1 MKYTLAILSTL
12 MTLSVANAQVS
23 EFKPG
28 IAAEGVNYVLPKTAL
43 KVTVA
48 GKKITHTPGEFA
60 RYAERYLHIQ
70 NVEAEAYT
78 RYEMINMDVSPY
90 GVPDKSKCY
99 TIKLK
104 DKTLAPLV
112 QLTHDGLLMSVNDDL
127 TEPIL
132 GQPRLV
138 GTNNK
143 LDAGKY
149 LTSEILAAA
158 STSKMAELVAQ
169 EILDIRESKNSLS
182 RGQVESM
189 PKDGASFKAMFSE
202 LDHQERAL
210 MQMFVGYNDTTTCSE
225 TYTIIPEQEL
235 SQQVLFRFSKKL
247 GFVDADDLAGEP
259 YYIDIKDLHTVEIP
273 APEVLAKRKIN
284 GIVYNMPGTANVQ
297 IYSTVGTIY
306 DKDCPFAQFGTT
318 DILGDKLFT
327 TKEFNTKVT
336 FNTATGGIMHIKQ

>member
-1 MKYTLAILSTL
+1 MKYTLAILSTIFA
-12 MTLSVANAQVS
+12 LSGANAQVS

-28 IAAEGVNYVLPKTAL
+28 IAAEGVNYLLPKTAL
-43 KVTVA
+43 KVTVSA
-48 GKKITHTPGEFA
+48 RKITHVPGEYA
-60 RYAERYLHIQ
+60 KYAQRYMHVQ

-78 RYEMINMDVSPY
+78 RFEMTSIEVSSF

-112 QLTHDGLLMSVNDDL
+112 QLLPNGILASVNDEV
-127 TEPIL
+127 TEPVL
-132 GQPRLV
+132 GIPQHLS
-138 GTNNK
+138 TNNR
-143 LDAGKY
+143 LDARKY

-169 EILDIRESKNSLS
+169 EILDIRESKNSLC
-182 RGQVESM
+182 RGQVDAM
-189 PKDGASFKAMFSE
+189 PKDGASFKVVLKE
-202 LDHQERAL
+202 LEIQERAL
-210 MQMFVGYNDTTTCSE
+210 MQLFVGYTDTITCSE
-225 TYTIIPEQEL
+225 TYTLVPEQEV

-259 YYIDIKDLHTVEIP
+259 FYIDIKDLHSVDIP
-273 APEVLAKRKIN
+273 APEVLAKRKIT
-284 GIVYNMPGTANVQ
+284 GIVYNLPGNASVS
-297 IYSTVGTIY
+297 IYNTQSSIF
-306 DKDCPFAQFGTT
+306 DKDYPFAQFGTT

-327 TKEFNTKVT
+327 TKEFNTQVI